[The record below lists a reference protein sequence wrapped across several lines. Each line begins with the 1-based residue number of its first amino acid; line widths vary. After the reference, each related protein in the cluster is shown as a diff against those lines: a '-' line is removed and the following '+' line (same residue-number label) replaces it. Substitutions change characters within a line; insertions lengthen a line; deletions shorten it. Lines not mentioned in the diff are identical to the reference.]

1 MSASRI
7 TRVFLAIA
15 IGGVFASQAGTA
27 SAQDLFELEVF
38 EYDGV
43 ATGDYELEMHVN
55 ALSRGSAAPTST
67 AANHR
72 PTHISAELTRVWT
85 DRLETAVFVQTA
97 PFGSAGSARFAGGH
111 LRTKIRFGQLPA
123 VPVRV
128 AMSAEYAFN
137 RAVFNRELQTLEFR
151 SILDYARGRL
161 AVVVNPALEIVTR
174 GSDDGLEPV
183 FDVSARA
190 EWQLANRLALTSDY
204 FSAGATTRHLP
215 ESDAHH
221 LVFGGAALDIASA
234 WEFGLSLGHCVT
246 SSEPWLIRSIV
257 GFRF

>member
-1 MSASRI
+1 MG
-7 TRVFLAIA
+7 V
-15 IGGVFASQAGTA
+15 GCVFALHAVTA

-43 ATGDYELEMHVN
+43 ATGDYELELHVN
-55 ALSRGSAAPTST
+55 ALSRGGAAPTSI

-72 PTHISAELTRVWT
+72 PAHISAELTHAWT

-97 PFGSAGSARFAGGH
+97 PFGSPGSARFAGGH

-123 VPVRV
+123 IPVRL

-137 RAVFNRELQTLEFR
+137 RRVFNRELQTLEFR
-151 SILDYARGRL
+151 SILDYSNGRL
-161 AVVVNPALEIVTR
+161 AVVVNPAVELVTR
-174 GSDDGLEPV
+174 GSEEGLEPV
-183 FDVSARA
+183 FDISARA
-190 EWQLANRLALTSDY
+190 EWQLARRLALTTDY
-204 FSAGATTRHLP
+204 FSASASTRHLP

-234 WEFGLSLGHCVT
+234 WEFGLSLGHCMT
-246 SSEPWLIRSIV
+246 SSEPWLIKSVV